1 MIDYLIVDGYN
12 IIHAWP
18 VLQKLK
24 ETSLG
29 HAREKL
35 VDMLSNYAALSGE
48 RVVVVFDAH
57 LVKNNPEHT
66 EMVNGVEV
74 IYTQEGE
81 TADTVIEKLV
91 GTLPDRASV
100 SVATSDWDEQRI
112 VFGRGAYRLTPR
124 ELLARIK
131 RLQKEGEQKYHTTAP
146 SDSYLENRLV
156 DEIRSVLEK
165 WRRRKG

>member
-1 MIDYLIVDGYN
+1 MDGYN

-24 ETSLG
+24 ETSLA
-29 HAREKL
+29 HARDKL
-35 VDMLSNYAALSGE
+35 VDMLSNYAALSGD

-57 LVKNNPEHT
+57 LVKNNLEHA
-66 EMVNGVEV
+66 EVVSGVEV

-91 GTLPDRASV
+91 GALPDRSSV
-100 SVATSDWDEQRI
+100 SVATLDWDEQRV

-124 ELLARIK
+124 ELLERIK
-131 RLQKEGEQKYHTTAP
+131 RLQKEGEQKYQTTAP

-156 DEIRSVLEK
+156 DEIRSALEK